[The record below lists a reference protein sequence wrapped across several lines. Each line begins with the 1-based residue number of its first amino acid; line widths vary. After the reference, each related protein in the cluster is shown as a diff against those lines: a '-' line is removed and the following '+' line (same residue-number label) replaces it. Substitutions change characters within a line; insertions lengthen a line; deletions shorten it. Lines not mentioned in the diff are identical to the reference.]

1 MAFAYHVGVSDEPAG
16 DLDDLATA
24 RTLIATL
31 QDELTRVQRENASL
45 RHQLDLLCQ
54 RLFGK
59 KSERVSPDQLRLAFA
74 QLANEPG
81 AASEPLEMDSGERP
95 GPGRRRRVPSSG
107 RRPLP
112 ASLPRQRVEIDIPE
126 ADKVCPCGHTKVR
139 IGEAVAEKL
148 EYVPASLRVIETA
161 RFKYACPH
169 CHEGVVEAPAP
180 PQAIEKAL
188 AGEGLLAHVVVSKYV
203 DHLPLYRLE
212 RIFLRQ
218 DVDLSRSTLCGWV
231 AEVATAL
238 TPIGDELRRQVT
250 AATYLQTDD
259 TPVTILEPSGGSR
272 KGRLWVYLDPI
283 GRQVV
288 FDATPTH
295 ERDGPEAFLAT
306 FAGDLQA
313 DAYTGYDALYAT
325 GRIREIG
332 CWAHARGGVVEALS
346 TDVRAALLVAL
357 IQQLYDV
364 ERAGAE
370 LSADARRD
378 LRQTQSMPLLDKIA
392 AERDHLAQ
400 TVLPKSPLGEALR
413 YLTNQWA
420 ALQRFVD
427 DGRLGIDNNR
437 AENQLRV
444 VALGR
449 KNWLFAG
456 SFEGAR
462 RTALLYSL
470 VQSCKLIDIP
480 PFDYLKDVLLRVAT
494 HPQRSIG
501 QLTPKGWANAFRRD
515 VAA

>member
-1 MAFAYHVGVSDEPAG
+1 MSDEPAR
-16 DLDDLATA
+16 DIEDLATA

-31 QDELTRVQRENASL
+31 HDELTRVQRENASL
-45 RHQLDLLCQ
+45 RYQLDLLCQ

-81 AASEPLEMDSGERP
+81 AAAEPIEMDSGERP
-95 GPGRRRRVPSSG
+95 GPGRRRRIPPPG

-112 ASLPRQRVEIDIPE
+112 EALPRQRVEIDVPE
-126 ADKVCPCGHTKVR
+126 ADKICACGHRKTR
-139 IGEAVAEKL
+139 IGEAVTEKL
-148 EYVPASLRVIETA
+148 EFVPASLRVIETA
-161 RFKYACPH
+161 RLKYACPH

-180 PQAIEKAL
+180 PQALEKSL
-188 AGEGLLAHVVVSKYV
+188 AGEGLLAHVMVSKYV

-218 DVDLSRSTLCGWV
+218 GVDLSRTTLCGWV
-231 AEVATAL
+231 ANVATAL
-238 TPIGDELRRQVT
+238 GPIGDELRRQVS

-259 TPVTILEPSGGSR
+259 TPVTILEQPGGSR
-272 KGRLWVYLDPI
+272 KGRLWTYLDPI

-295 ERDGPEAFLAT
+295 ERDGPAVFLAS
-306 FAGDLQA
+306 FVGDLQA

-325 GRIREIG
+325 GRMREIG
-332 CWAHARGGVVEALS
+332 CWAHARRGFVEALT
-346 TDVRAALLVAL
+346 TDVRAALTVAL

-364 ERAGAE
+364 ERAGAD
-370 LSADARRD
+370 LSPDARRE
-378 LRQTQSMPLLDKIA
+378 LRHEQSRPLLAKIA
-392 AERDHLAQ
+392 AERDQLAQ
-400 TVLPKSPLGEALR
+400 TVLPKSPLGDALR

-427 DGRLGIDNNR
+427 DGQLAIDNNR

-501 QLTPKGWANAFRRD
+501 QLTPKGWADAFRRD